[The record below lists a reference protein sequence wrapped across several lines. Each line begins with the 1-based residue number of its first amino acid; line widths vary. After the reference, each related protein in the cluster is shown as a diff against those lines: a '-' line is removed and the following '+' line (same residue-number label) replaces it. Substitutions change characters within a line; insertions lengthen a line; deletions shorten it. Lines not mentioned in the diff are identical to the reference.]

1 MTQPKICVE
10 GRNCGRIVTADRAA
24 FLVDAEKYFSTLIEA
39 FARARRSIMI
49 AGWQVDS
56 RLRLTWDE
64 PKDGLPAHLG
74 DLLHALVNRRRG
86 LHIYVLAWDF
96 AMIYALEREIIPLY
110 TYPWRAHR
118 RIHFRLD
125 SNHPLGASHHQKI
138 IVVDDALAF
147 AGGMDLA
154 EARWDTSEHRADEP
168 RRVTS
173 ANQPY
178 RAYHDV
184 QLMVDGA
191 AAGALGDLVRERW
204 RRATGRRIRAQ
215 SRRVRD
221 LWTPDVKPDF
231 ERVSVA
237 IARTEPAYE
246 DRPTVREVE
255 ALYLDGIR
263 AARRFIYFE
272 NQYLT
277 SASIG
282 DALAAKLQEQDGPEI
297 VIATTKETEG
307 WLEEA
312 TMGVLRSRLMKR
324 LQEADRFRRLRVCCP
339 VIPEEKCCMS
349 VHSKVAVIDDRLV
362 RVGSANLNNRSMGL
376 DTECD
381 LGIEAHDG
389 ATEQAIARFRNRLL
403 GEHLGVAPEKMAEA
417 HAAEQSLVKAIDK
430 LGAGP
435 RTLCALDGTVPEWLD
450 QMIPQ
455 SAVLDPESPLRPDE
469 LVDQF
474 LPVGTRKRAGI
485 GFLRL
490 AAILLLLTGLAAVWQ
505 STALADM
512 LGAGTLNGWAG
523 TLQGAL
529 QDSPLAPLLVIG
541 TYVLGSFVLAPVS
554 LLIILTAATFDPVP
568 GFVYALTGSVLSS
581 IVMYAI
587 GRIAGKDA
595 VRRIAG
601 TRLGRLQRQISRHGL
616 LSVLIVR
623 VFPVAPFTVVNLV
636 AGASQVR
643 LRDFILG
650 TFIGMGPGI
659 LALVILEHQL
669 YRTLRDPAETSFA
682 LFMGLSLFF
691 GALAVGF
698 YRWIL
703 KKPLAQA
710 RRKNGDLLSSRDS
723 AYRSVV

>member
-1 MTQPKICVE
+1 MKHEPICVE
-10 GRNCGRIVTADRAA
+10 GQNCGRIVTADRAA
-24 FLVDAEKYFSTLIEA
+24 FLIDADQYFATVIDA
-39 FARARRSIMI
+39 FERARRSIVI

-56 RLRLTWDE
+56 RLRLTWD
-64 PKDGLPAHLG
+64 DRGNGLPAQLG
-74 DLLHALVNRRRG
+74 DYLHALVNRRRG
-86 LHIYVLAWDF
+86 LQIYVLAWDF
-96 AMIYALEREIIPLY
+96 AMIYALERELIPLY
-110 TYPWRAHR
+110 TYPWRSHR
-118 RIHFRLD
+118 RIKFRLD

-138 IVVDDALAF
+138 VVVDDALAF

-184 QLMVDGA
+184 QLMVDGEA
-191 AAGALGDLVRERW
+191 AAALGDLVRERW
-204 RRATGRRIRAQ
+204 RRATGRRIRPQPRPAQ
-215 SRRVRD
+215 D
-221 LWTPDVKPDF
+221 LWPANVSPDF
-231 ERVSVA
+231 QQVSVA

-246 DRPTVREVE
+246 DRPAVREVE
-255 ALYLDGIR
+255 TLYLDSIR

-282 DALAAKLQEQDGPEI
+282 DALAARLQERDGPEI

-312 TMGVLRSRLMKR
+312 TMGVLRSRLLKR
-324 LQEADRFRRLRVCCP
+324 LREADRYGRLRVCCP

-349 VHSKVAVIDDRLV
+349 VHSKIAVVDDRLV
-362 RVGSANLNNRSMGL
+362 RVGSANLNNRSMGF

-381 LGIEAHDG
+381 LAIEAFDDK
-389 ATEQAIARFRNRLL
+389 TEQAIARFRNRLV
-403 GEHLGVAPEKMAEA
+403 GEHLGVAPERVAETL
-417 HAAEQSLVKAIDK
+417 AAERSLVRAIDK
-430 LGAGP
+430 LGTGP
-435 RTLCALDGTVPEWLD
+435 RTLCPLDGTVPEWLD
-450 QMIPQ
+450 QMVPQ
-455 SAVLDPESPLRPDE
+455 SAVLDPESPLRPDK

-490 AAILLLLTGLAAVWQ
+490 AAVLLLFTGLAAVWQ
-505 STALADM
+505 SKALADV
-512 LGAGTLNGWAG
+512 LDAATLNGWAD
-523 TLQGAL
+523 AL
-529 QDSPLAPLLVIG
+529 QESPLAPLLVIG
-541 TYVLGSFVLAPVS
+541 AYVAGGFILAPVS
-554 LLIILTAATFDPVP
+554 LLIILTAATFDPIP
-568 GFVYALTGSVLSS
+568 GFVYALTGSVLSA
-581 IVMYAI
+581 VLMYAI

-643 LRDFILG
+643 LRDFVLG
-650 TFIGMGPGI
+650 TVGGMGPGI
-659 LALVILEHQL
+659 LALVVLEHQL
-669 YRTLRDPAETSFA
+669 YQTLRDPAQTSFA

-691 GALAVGF
+691 GALAVAF
-698 YRWIL
+698 YRWVL
-703 KKPLAQA
+703 KKPLAQGA
-710 RRKNGDLLSSRDS
+710 WQER
-723 AYRSVV
+723 

>member
-1 MTQPKICVE
+1 MAQSKICVE
-10 GRNCGRIVTADRAA
+10 GQNCGRIVTADRAA
-24 FLVDAEKYFSTLIEA
+24 FLIDADKYFSTVIDA
-39 FARARRSIMI
+39 FERARRSIII

-64 PKDGLPAHLG
+64 RQDGLPIHLG

-86 LHIYVLAWDF
+86 LHVYVLAWDF
-96 AMIYALEREIIPLY
+96 AMIYAAEREIIPLY
-110 TYPWRAHR
+110 SYPWRAHR

-138 IVVDDALAF
+138 VVVDDALAF
-147 AGGMDLA
+147 TGGMDLA
-154 EARWDTSEHRADEP
+154 ECRWDTSEHRAHEP
-168 RRVTS
+168 LRVTS

-184 QLMVDGA
+184 QLMVDGE

-204 RRATGRRIRAQ
+204 DRATGRRIRAQ
-215 SRRVRD
+215 SQPARD
-221 LWTPDVKPDF
+221 VWPPDVKPDF
-231 ERVSVA
+231 ERAPVA

-246 DRPTVREVE
+246 DRAAVREVE

-282 DALAAKLQEQDGPEI
+282 DALAAKLQEEDGPEI

-312 TMGVLRSRLMKR
+312 TMGVLRSRLIKR
-324 LQEADRFRRLRVCCP
+324 LREADRFGRLRVCCP

-349 VHSKVAVIDDRLV
+349 VHSKIAVIDDRLV

-381 LGIEAHDG
+381 LAIEAFDG
-389 ATEQAIARFRNRLL
+389 ATEQAIGRFRNRLL
-403 GEHLGVAPEKMAEA
+403 GEHLGVAPEKVAEE

-430 LGAGP
+430 LGTGP
-435 RTLCALDGTVPEWLD
+435 RTLCPLDGTVPEWLD
-450 QMIPQ
+450 QMVPQ
-455 SAVLDPESPLRPDE
+455 SAVLDPESSLRPDE

-490 AAILLLLTGLAAVWQ
+490 AAILLLLTGLAAAWQ
-505 STALADM
+505 SKALADM
-512 LGAGTLNGWAG
+512 LDAGTLSGWAD
-523 TLQGAL
+523 TLQE
-529 QDSPLAPLLVIG
+529 SPLAPVLVIG
-541 TYVLGSFVLAPVS
+541 AYVLGSFVLAPVS

-581 IVMYAI
+581 ILMYAI

-616 LSVLIVR
+616 FSVLVVR
-623 VFPVAPFTVVNLV
+623 VFPIAPFTVVNLV

-643 LRDFILG
+643 LRDFVLG
-650 TFIGMGPGI
+650 TLFGMGPGI

-669 YRTLRDPAETSFA
+669 
-682 LFMGLSLFF
+682 
-691 GALAVGF
+691 
-698 YRWIL
+698 
-703 KKPLAQA
+703 
-710 RRKNGDLLSSRDS
+710 
-723 AYRSVV
+723 